1 MERNIYELNIEI
13 SMRNVCIVLVIV
25 LLLFCIGCESE
36 VKDNIDDEGNT
47 EVKKYISFTLN
58 VQEFLFVEEGIETV
72 NKVID
77 LHEQYNI
84 PIDIYL
90 TTAIVQIYEEQ
101 APELLERLK
110 TSNVVAVSYHVRP
123 PLPYYSNYDFLGL
136 DEMNEEELYETI
148 VNYEEHALDLNSG
161 LSLENEGGYEYLKQ
175 LIGYAPLCV
184 GTQAG
189 TGVVAETVSRVFKEK
204 GVMFTVVH
212 GNSFTPY
219 DSGECLSIRQ
229 DMKLGEKRYDIY
241 IRPENV
247 DLRLFQCL
255 DKDVGDVIE
264 DGFSYFNSGQVFLNI
279 KMHDNDFYSEKS
291 AWTTAYLGGPRKA
304 FNAGDFNY
312 LDYKDETLL
321 LDTEAREEMWD
332 LYEEAVIYSTDYNVV
347 NLFDAEEML
356 N

>member
-1 MERNIYELNIEI
+1 MKRI
-13 SMRNVCIVLVIV
+13 CIVLIIV
-25 LLLFCIGCESE
+25 LILFCIGCENK
-36 VKDNIDDEGNT
+36 VKDNVDEDVNDIYVDDEV
-47 EVKKYISFTLN
+47 EKYISFTLN

-90 TTAIVQIYEEQ
+90 TNAIVQIYERN

-110 TSNVVAVSYHVRP
+110 TSSVVAVSYHVRP
-123 PLPYYSNYDFLGL
+123 PLPYYTKYDFLGL
-136 DEMNEEELYETI
+136 EEMDEEERYETI
-148 VNYEEHALDLNSG
+148 VNYEEHALDLNKGIASADQ
-161 LSLENEGGYEYLKQ
+161 GGYEYLKE

-189 TGVVAETVSRVFKEK
+189 TGVVAKTVSRVFQEK
-204 GVMFTVVH
+204 GAVFTVVH
-212 GNSFTPY
+212 GNSLTPY
-219 DSGECLSIRQ
+219 ESEECLSIRQ
-229 DMKLGEKRYDIY
+229 DNFMKLGEKRYDLY

-247 DLRLFQCL
+247 DVRLFQCL
-255 DKDVGDVIE
+255 DKEAGDVIE
-264 DGFSYFNSGQVFLNI
+264 DGFSYADSDVVFLNV

-291 AWTTAYLGGPRKA
+291 AWTTAYLSDGRKA

-321 LDTEAREEMWD
+321 LDEDAKQEMWD
-332 LYEEAVIYSTDYNVV
+332 IYEEAVIYANSNYNIV
-347 NLFDAEEML
+347 NLFDVIEML

>member
-1 MERNIYELNIEI
+1 MKKKIIYVIGIL
-13 SMRNVCIVLVIV
+13 VLF
-25 LLLFCIGCESE
+25 LFCIGCSTDIDEKDSIDEDLSDE
-36 VKDNIDDEGNT
+36 VE
-47 EVKKYISFTLN
+47 KYISFTLN

-77 LHEQYNI
+77 LHEQYNV
-84 PIDIYL
+84 PIDIYV
-90 TTAIVQIYEEQ
+90 TNAIVQIYEEN

-110 TSNVVAVSYHVRP
+110 TSSVVAVSYHVRP
-123 PLPYYSNYDFLGL
+123 PLPYYTKYDFLGL
-136 DEMNEEELYETI
+136 DEMSEEELYETI
-148 VNYEEHALDLNSG
+148 VNYEEHALDLNTG
-161 LSLENEGGYEYLKQ
+161 LALEEQGGYEYLKE

-204 GVMFTVVH
+204 GAMFTVVH
-212 GNSFTPY
+212 GQSFTPY

-229 DMKLGEKRYDIY
+229 DSFMKLGEKRYDIY

-255 DKDVGDVIE
+255 DKEAGEVIE
-264 DGFSYFNSGQVFLNI
+264 EGFSYVDSDVVFLNV

-321 LDTEAREEMWD
+321 LDTEAREEMWNI
-332 LYEEAVIYSTDYNVV
+332 YEEAVIYASSNYDII
-347 NLFDAEEML
+347 NLFDVEEML
-356 N
+356 S